1 MMPMLLRRK
10 ACRMEKVE
18 NLYRTATAEN
28 IFPTRPNN
36 RDHACARPCAGTAQ
50 RAIAHRP
57 PRGENVKC

>member
-28 IFPTRPNN
+28 TFPTRPNN
-36 RDHACARPCAGTAQ
+36 SDHACASLCATVEPA
-50 RAIAHRP
+50 RLDVVR
-57 PRGENVKC
+57 RKMKT